1 MNARAALLVG
11 GFAVDQLLGD
21 PQRFHPVAGFGKIA
35 GSLEQRIWADD
46 RRAGGVYAL
55 TLVGGTAVATGAGCV
70 ALSGRPWA
78 RASFELAVLWSA
90 LAGRSLQRVAHAMSD
105 ELAADDIV
113 AARRLAPSLVGRDPS
128 ALEEDELARATIESV
143 AENTGDGVIAPLFWF
158 AVGGAPAVAAYRAA
172 NTLDSI
178 AGHRSERY
186 LRFGWA
192 PARLDDLLNYVPA
205 RLGAAAVVVAASWHA
220 GAALRVARAHGRR
233 HPSPN
238 AGLYEAAFAGALGLR
253 LGGVNRYGD
262 VLERR
267 PELGDGAQPRVSDI
281 RRATRLSG
289 ATSLLFVVALALSL
303 ERRT

>member
-1 MNARAALLVG
+1 LNARAVLLVG
-11 GFAVDQLLGD
+11 GFAADRLLGD
-21 PQRFHPVAGFGKIA
+21 PERFHPVAGLGRVA
-35 GSLEQRIWADD
+35 NALEQRIWTDD
-46 RRAGGVYAL
+46 RRTGVAYA
-55 TLVGGTAVATGAGCV
+55 TALVGGAAVATSAAC
-70 ALSGRPWA
+70 AMLRGRPRA
-78 RASFELAVLWSA
+78 RALFEVTVLWSS

-105 ELAADDIV
+105 TLASGDVA

-128 ALEEDELARATIESV
+128 ALDENELARATIESV

-158 AVGGAPAVAAYRAA
+158 AVGGAPAVAAYRVA

-192 PARLDDLLNYVPA
+192 SARLDDLLNYVPA
-205 RLGAAAVVVAASWHA
+205 RLGVVAVVMAARRNAA
-220 GAALRVARAHGRR
+220 GALRAVLVDGRR

-238 AGLYEAAFAGALGLR
+238 AGLYEASFAGALGLT

-267 PELGDGAQPRVSDI
+267 PELGDGAQPRAPDI
-281 RRATRLSG
+281 RRATRLSSL
-289 ATSLLFVVALALSL
+289 TSLLFVAALALIL
-303 ERRT
+303 GRRA

>member
-1 MNARAALLVG
+1 LNARALLLVG

-21 PQRFHPVAGFGKIA
+21 QERFHPVAGLGRVA
-35 GSLEQRIWADD
+35 NALEQRIWADD
-46 RRAGGVYAL
+46 RTTGVAYA
-55 TLVGGTAVATGAGCV
+55 TALVGGAAAVTSAACV
-70 ALSGRPWA
+70 ILRGRPRA
-78 RASFELAVLWSA
+78 RALFEVTVLWSS

-105 ELAADDIV
+105 TLASGDVA

-128 ALEEDELARATIESV
+128 ALDENELARATIESV

-158 AVGGAPAVAAYRAA
+158 AVGGAPAVAAYRVA

-192 PARLDDLLNYVPA
+192 SARLDDLLNYVPA
-205 RLGAAAVVVAASWHA
+205 RLGAVAVVLAAHRNAA
-220 GAALRVARAHGRR
+220 GALRALLVDGRR

-238 AGLYEAAFAGALGLR
+238 AGLYEASFAGALGLT
-253 LGGVNRYGD
+253 LGGVNRYGN

-267 PELGDGAQPRVSDI
+267 PELGNGEQPRPPDI
-281 RRATRLSG
+281 RRATRLSSL
-289 ATSLLFVVALALSL
+289 TSLLFVAALALIL
-303 ERRT
+303 GRRA